1 MDAGGED
8 AIVVDDVA
16 IDEGGAHFVVEGF
29 SFQGR
34 PAALVKDVVFRDSPR
49 IPADD
54 AQVGFVAFA
63 KEATPFDAEEEG
75 WSMAHA
81 LNDFLNGEGTPLGK
95 LKHGNKGVLHHGTAA
110 GSFGVGSAFFCD
122 GVGSVVGSDDIQ
134 DALIKGFEKG
144 KAVCFCLDGRIPFDE
159 VAFSKVSAVV
169 EPKMVDADFASD
181 SFLRKVTPVE
191 ER

>member
-1 MDAGGED
+1 MNTGGED

-16 IDEGGAHFVVEGF
+16 IDECGAHLVVEGF
-29 SFQGR
+29 AFQGR

-54 AQVGFVAFA
+54 AQVGFVAFT

-75 WSMAHA
+75 RSMAHA

-95 LKHGNKGVLHHGTAA
+95 LKHGDEGVLHHGTAA

-134 DALIKGFEKG
+134 DALVKGFEKG

-169 EPKMVDADFASD
+169 EPKMVDTDFTGD
-181 SFLRKVTPVE
+181 SFLRQVSPCPP
-191 ER
+191 